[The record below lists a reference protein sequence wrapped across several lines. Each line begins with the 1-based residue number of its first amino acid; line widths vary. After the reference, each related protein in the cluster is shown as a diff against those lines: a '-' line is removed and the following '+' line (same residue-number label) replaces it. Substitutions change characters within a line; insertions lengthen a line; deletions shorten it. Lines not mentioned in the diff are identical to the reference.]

1 MGIFRYEF
9 YYIFICVSS
18 GDIIPPMEKKDI
30 QKMIS
35 EIEKED
41 SIFSKKA
48 NLETLS
54 FPPKIIGRQD
64 KAKELVRILLSHR
77 QGFVV
82 PYVSVYGRSGCGKST
97 IVRYV
102 CQNIDDVTSCFVN
115 LRRAKTVFGCA
126 NLILAELGKQNLKS
140 AQGIN
145 LAVDEIGK
153 TISEILDSTKKNLF
167 VLVLDELDV
176 LFYDKRGHPSD
187 FIYKLIMLEEKLK
200 EKNHLMCIVGITNN
214 VLSEYDLDERI
225 RSRIGSSEIFFE
237 AYSKKDVLSIL
248 QDRAKTSFAKP
259 VDNSVLEYCAK
270 ISSSEH
276 GDARRAIDL
285 LRVGAEIAGLKNE
298 PLSITHI
305 DSASLHLQKDRIQ
318 QILSTSS
325 FHFKLVSSA
334 LARVTFLSDED
345 WHATSSIFKQYCMI
359 IKDEK
364 PLGYRRVSEIL
375 VDIANSGIAVSNTG
389 SKGRGGYGTQ
399 YKLNVSPEMIGKFCF
414 AEWWAGVEK
423 RKKEHQMEKKNLKA
437 KKQMYAST
445 GRRLKNLDNV
455 LENLYEKSWSDFSG
469 LDK

>member
-1 MGIFRYEF
+1 MK
-9 YYIFICVSS
+9 
-18 GDIIPPMEKKDI
+18 KKDI
-30 QKMIS
+30 QKIIS
-35 EIEKED
+35 EVEKEN

-64 KAKELVRILLSHR
+64 KAKELVRMLLSYR

-97 IVRYV
+97 VVRYV
-102 CQNIDDVTSCFVN
+102 CQNIDEIEFCFVN

-126 NLILAELGKQNLKS
+126 NLILSELGKQNLKS

-153 TISEILDSTKKNLF
+153 TISETLDNTKKNLF

-176 LFYDKRGHPSD
+176 LFYDKRGRPSD
-187 FIYKLIMLEEKLK
+187 FVYKLITLEEKLK
-200 EKNHLMCIVGITNN
+200 EKNHLMCIIGITNN
-214 VLSEYDLDERI
+214 VLSEYDLDERV

-248 QDRAKTSFAKP
+248 QDRAKNSFAKP

-285 LRVGAEIAGLKNE
+285 LRVGAEIASLKNE
-298 PLSITHI
+298 TLSITHI
-305 DSASLHLQKDRIQ
+305 NSASSHLQKDRVQ

-325 FHFKLVSSA
+325 FHFKLVASA
-334 LARVTFLSDED
+334 LARVTFLSDND
-345 WHATSSIFKQYCMI
+345 WHATSSIFKQYGLI
-359 IKDEK
+359 LNKDEK

-375 VDIANSGIAVSNTG
+375 SELASSGIAVSNTG

-399 YKLNVSPEMIGKFCF
+399 YKLTVSPEMIGKTCF

-423 RKKEHQMEKKNLKA
+423 RKKEHQIEKKSLKT
-437 KKQMYAST
+437 KKQMHAGP
-445 GRRLKNLDNV
+445 GRHLKSLDNI